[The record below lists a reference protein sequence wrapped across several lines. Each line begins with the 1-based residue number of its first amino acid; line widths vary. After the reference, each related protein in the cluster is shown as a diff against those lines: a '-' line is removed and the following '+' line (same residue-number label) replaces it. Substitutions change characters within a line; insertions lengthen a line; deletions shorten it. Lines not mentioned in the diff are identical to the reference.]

1 MKQYEFEEKLKN
13 EFGLIEYGVISFNEV
28 TNNFYLIVWF
38 DMFDEFVEN
47 RNIKLIESLEQIAS
61 FDENTFCSNLKPNDF
76 PKIKLNVYRKDK
88 KIEVECE
95 ENLKDDIELALY
107 QILKIFFERIFKNF
121 GLN

>member
-13 EFGLIEYGVISFNEV
+13 EFGLIEYGVISFDEV
-28 TNNFYLIVWF
+28 TNDFYLIVWF
-38 DMFDEFVEN
+38 DMFDEFIEN

-61 FDENTFCSNLKPNDF
+61 FDENAFCENLKPNDF

-95 ENLKDDIELALY
+95 EELNDNIRLSCY